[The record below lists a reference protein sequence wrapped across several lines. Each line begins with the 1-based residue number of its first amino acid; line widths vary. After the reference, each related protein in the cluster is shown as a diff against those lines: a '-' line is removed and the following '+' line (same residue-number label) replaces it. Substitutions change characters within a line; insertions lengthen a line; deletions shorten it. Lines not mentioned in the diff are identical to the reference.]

1 MIEGKIVKRGHIAA
15 LLLAMLIFP
24 ACTPRDDSG
33 FLDRAL
39 RAPSGIVETDASGRV
54 INRPADDHDWET
66 SPQFYGIRVEPAYP
80 NPAPF
85 NARVYIPVS
94 LDFRLPVRGLN
105 VEWWVQEEGRLRLIE
120 SFDEVWEPQH
130 YMLTIEAQF
139 NGPGLY
145 RVLITDAAGVLISYG
160 DIEVVEQPIGEQ

>member
-1 MIEGKIVKRGHIAA
+1 MTNIIAQASISILIEGKIVKRGHIAA

-66 SPQFYGIRVEPAYP
+66 SPQFYGIRVEPVYP

-94 LDFRLPVRGLN
+94 PAFRLPARGLT
-105 VEWWVQEEGRLRLIE
+105 VGWRAHEEGPRRPGE
-120 SFDEVWEPQH
+120 SV
-130 YMLTIEAQF
+130 
-139 NGPGLY
+139 
-145 RVLITDAAGVLISYG
+145 
-160 DIEVVEQPIGEQ
+160 

>member
-1 MIEGKIVKRGHIAA
+1 MTNIIAQASISILIEGKIVKRGHIAA

-105 VEWWVQEEGRLRLIE
+105 VERWAQAAGRRRLIE
-120 SFDEVWEPQH
+120 RVADVWG
-130 YMLTIEAQF
+130 
-139 NGPGLY
+139 GP
-145 RVLITDAAGVLISYG
+145 RSMVRI
-160 DIEVVEQPIGEQ
+160 